1 MSGAAF
7 GAAGERRAVLMTTGD
22 STQPPHAFQRGRRVL
37 RTLFFGLL
45 ILLLPGLAQAQNL
58 VRNGGFLEADGEQPA
73 GWTTEQWSPTLGTT
87 FGWEKAN

>member
-7 GAAGERRAVLMTTGD
+7 VAAGERRAVLMTTGD

-58 VRNGGFLEADGEQPA
+58 VRNGGFLEADGEIWDRTGRLVAQSRQLALVPR
-73 GWTTEQWSPTLGTT
+73 S
-87 FGWEKAN
+87 